1 MMMALG
7 VDYVVH
13 DALAHWRIIAKGKT
27 AILIRVLHPTG
38 QMTARKIGLN
48 R

>member
-7 VDYVVH
+7 VDYVVYYV
-13 DALAHWRIIAKGKT
+13 LARWRIIAKGKT
-27 AILIRVLHPTG
+27 SILIRVLDSTG
-38 QMTARKIGLN
+38 QMTAHKIGLN

>member
-7 VDYVVH
+7 VNYVVYYI
-13 DALAHWRIIAKGKT
+13 LAHWWMIAEGKT
-27 AILIRVLHPTG
+27 TILIRVLHPTG
-38 QMTARKIGLN
+38 QMTAHKIGLN